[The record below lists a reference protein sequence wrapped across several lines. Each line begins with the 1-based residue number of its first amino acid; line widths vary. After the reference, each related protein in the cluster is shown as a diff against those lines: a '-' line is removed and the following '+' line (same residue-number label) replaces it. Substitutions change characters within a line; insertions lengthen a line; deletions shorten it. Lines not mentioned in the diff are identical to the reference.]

1 MTATQPPR
9 ARFGGQ
15 RGHQVAL
22 GRGIAC
28 MLGGCLLLTV
38 NDAVM
43 KLLTEHYAVG
53 QAVFA
58 RGVLA
63 LVFLAGWVM
72 LAGGPSTL
80 RVYDYRGVIGRGMIL
95 VCGTYMFIT
104 GLSLLPLSSAIA
116 VTFTGPLVTALL
128 AIPILGERI
137 GPRRGLA
144 ILVGFCGVIVMVRP
158 TGDVIHWAILLPLG
172 ATITG
177 AFRDLLTRHLA
188 ARESSLAILVYST
201 AIVSLGGLLS
211 LPFGWAP
218 WRLEDLPA
226 LFGAGATLA
235 GAHYLQIEAF
245 RCAPASVVAP
255 YRYSALIWAAL
266 FGFLIWNDLPDAA
279 MLLGTALVV
288 AAGLYLWRLG
298 NR

>member
-1 MTATQPPR
+1 MTASHTPR
-9 ARFGGQ
+9 ARFGGE
-15 RGHQVAL
+15 RGHRAAV
-22 GRGIAC
+22 GRGIVC

-38 NDAVM
+38 NDTIM
-43 KLLTEHYAVG
+43 KLLTEHYTIG
-53 QAVFA
+53 QAIFG

-72 LAGGPSTL
+72 LAGGASTL
-80 RVYDYRGVIGRGMIL
+80 RVYDYRGVIGRGAIL

-104 GLSLLPLSSAIA
+104 GLSLLPLSTAIA
-116 VTFTGPLVTALL
+116 VSFTGPLVTALL
-128 AIPILGERI
+128 AVPILRERI

-144 ILVGFCGVIVMVRP
+144 ILVGFCGVVVMVRP
-158 TGDVIHWAILLPLG
+158 SGDVVQWAILLPLG
-172 ATITG
+172 ATVTG

-201 AIVSLGGLLS
+201 AIVSLGGLAS

-226 LFGAGATLA
+226 LLGAGATLA

-245 RCAPASVVAP
+245 RCAPASLVAP
-255 YRYSALIWAAL
+255 YRYSSLVWAGL
-266 FGFLIWNDLPDAA
+266 FGFLVWHDLPDAA

-298 NR
+298 AR